1 MVNSVFAKCEFSSNQ
16 GFNRNFLF
24 SRNQKISS
32 ACRHANLRLMSP
44 DKQVSLKP
52 FDFVL
57 AVKIA
62 VNVEQDFLI
71 SQLAE
76 EFGVSVSTVHAGLQR
91 AVLAKLLSRSSG
103 SVRAVHS
110 ALQEFA
116 VHGVKYA
123 FPGTLG
129 RSTRGVP
136 TAIGAPILASRF
148 ESTTALV
155 PVWPHPEGTVY
166 GFELIP
172 LHPAVPKV
180 ALHDQS
186 LHDVLALVDAIRIG
200 AARERE
206 MAMEELKWKL

>member
-1 MVNSVFAKCEFSSNQ
+1 
-16 GFNRNFLF
+16 
-24 SRNQKISS
+24 
-32 ACRHANLRLMSP
+32 MSP
-44 DKQVSLKP
+44 DKQASLKP

-62 VNVEQDFLI
+62 VNREQDYLI

-91 AVLAKLLSRSSG
+91 AMLAKLLSRSSG
-103 SVRAVHS
+103 SVRAVRP

-123 FPGTLG
+123 FPGVIG

-136 TAIGAPILASRF
+136 TAIGAPILAPHF
-148 ESTTALV
+148 ESTNALV
-155 PVWPHPEGTVY
+155 PVWPHPEGKVY

-180 ALHDQS
+180 ALQDQS
-186 LHDVLALVDAIRIG
+186 LYEVLALVDAIRIG

-206 MAMEELKWKL
+206 IAIEELKWRL

>member
-1 MVNSVFAKCEFSSNQ
+1 
-16 GFNRNFLF
+16 
-24 SRNQKISS
+24 
-32 ACRHANLRLMSP
+32 MSP
-44 DKQVSLKP
+44 DKQASIKP

-62 VNVEQDFLI
+62 VNWDQNYLI

-76 EFGVSVSTVHAGLQR
+76 QFGVSVSTVHAGLQR
-91 AVLAKLLSRSSG
+91 AMLAKLLSRSSG

-123 FPGTLG
+123 FPGVLG
-129 RSTRGVP
+129 RSARGVP
-136 TAIGAPILASRF
+136 TAIGAPILASHF
-148 ESTTALV
+148 ESTNALV
-155 PVWPHPEGTVY
+155 PVWPHPEGRIY

-180 ALHDQS
+180 ALQDQS
-186 LHDVLALVDAIRIG
+186 LYDVLALVDAIRVG

-206 MAMEELKWKL
+206 IAIEELKRKL